1 MAIDPK
7 YLHSD
12 ISDSVLKAF
21 FVVRD
26 SLPYDMEVGVYKR
39 ALELEMKSMGLV
51 VESDKEVNIIFKDKN
66 IGSFFIDFVINDS
79 IIILVI
85 KNDLSCEH
93 QVPNAKNQ
101 LRLTKY
107 EVCLILNFSADT
119 LKQFSRIIL
128 TKEFKKD
135 K

>member
-1 MAIDPK
+1 MTIDPK

-21 FVVRD
+21 FAVRD
-26 SLPYDMEVGVYKR
+26 SLPYDLEVGVYKR
-39 ALELEMKSMGLV
+39 ALELEMKSIGLA
-51 VESDKEVNIIFKDKN
+51 VEPDKEVNIFFKDTN
-66 IGSFFIDFVINDS
+66 IGSFFIDFVVNDS

-119 LKQFSRIIL
+119 LKQFSRILL

>member
-1 MAIDPK
+1 MTIDPK

-21 FVVRD
+21 FAVRD
-26 SLPYDMEVGVYKR
+26 SLPYDLEVGVYKR
-39 ALELEMKSMGLV
+39 ALELEMKSMGLA
-51 VESDKEVNIIFKDKN
+51 VEPDKEVNIIFKDTN
-66 IGSFFIDFVINDS
+66 IGSFFIDFVVNDS

-119 LKQFSRIIL
+119 LKQFSRILL

>member
-1 MAIDPK
+1 MTIDPK

-26 SLPYDMEVGVYKR
+26 SLPYDLTVDVYKR
-39 ALELEMKSMGLV
+39 ALDLEMKSMGLS
-51 VESDKEVNIIFKDKN
+51 VEADKEVNIIFRDKI
-66 IGSFFIDFVINDS
+66 IGSFCIDFVVNDS
-79 IIILVI
+79 LIILAI
-85 KNDLSCEH
+85 QNDIPSEH
-93 QVPNAKNQ
+93 QVSNAKSQ

-107 EVCLILNFSADT
+107 EVCLILNFAADT
-119 LKQFSRIIL
+119 LKQFSRILL
-128 TKEFKKD
+128 TNEFKKV